1 MNKDKKVELN
11 YNMKLS
17 YKAEWYRYFAEY
29 QLCVDLLFQSIC
41 GGQIT
46 VISLPLAFL
55 IRHTLEI
62 GYKTNLI
69 ELEKVSNLKANIA
82 YHGRSAHN
90 ISILHREFELQMS
103 AIFKKYKAVKEIKMQ
118 FNVLNLKL
126 VELKKLM
133 NKLDELS
140 YAFRYPVKSD
150 GKTPNFSE
158 TNVTDMVDV
167 INFKDIKEL
176 YNESI
181 FLLKFSTD
189 VVHELIEGNK

>member
-1 MNKDKKVELN
+1 MNKNKRVELN
-11 YNMKLS
+11 YNIKLS
-17 YKAEWYRYFAEY
+17 TKAEWYRYFGEY
-29 QLCVDLLFQSIC
+29 QFCVDLLFQNIS

-62 GYKTNLI
+62 GYKSNLI
-69 ELEKVSNLKANIA
+69 ELEKVSGLKANIV

-90 ISILHREFELQMS
+90 ISILHREFELQMN
-103 AIFKKYKAVKEIKMQ
+103 AIFKKYNADKEIKRQ
-118 FNVLNLKL
+118 FNDLNKNL

-140 YAFRYPVKSD
+140 YAFRYPVRSD
-150 GKTPNFSE
+150 GNTPNFSP
-158 TNVTDMVDV
+158 TDVSDMTDV

-176 YNESI
+176 YNDSI
-181 FLLKFSTD
+181 ILLKFSTD
-189 VVHELIEGNK
+189 VVNDLIEGNE